1 MRLDVRQQ
9 PKLLEREN
17 PYLFECV
24 EVKRHER
31 AAAATPPSRGPR
43 EVTVLSTQAQ
53 DVLLYDKMF
62 YSALVDLTN

>member
-17 PYLFECV
+17 PYLCKCL

-31 AAAATPPSRGPR
+31 AAAATPSRGPR
-43 EVTVLSTQAQ
+43 EVTVLLTQAQ
-53 DVLLYDKMF
+53 DVLLYDKTF